1 MVLGDRDEGMRSART
16 NSALE
21 DGKSDIP
28 CPTAVD
34 AADLKVSHFEKA
46 GHGIPSAFGGRPHRG
61 RPFRCPFRSFPLRR
75 MTEKRCR
82 LA

>member
-28 CPTAVD
+28 CPTAVA

-46 GHGIPSAFGGRPHRG
+46 GHGNSFGVWRASAPRQAFSVPI
-61 RPFRCPFRSFPLRR
+61 SELPLRR